1 LTGSVIRM
9 PTSESVPAA
18 TSSFAHKL
26 AIQVGRLAYA
36 AAHID
41 HTTHRLEECVVAGS
55 HYDRSPV
62 GNIRTSGLQR
72 CCLSCLCG
80 ARKKSSDGQSTKRF
94 MHDGSPEQWSVALLI
109 FTFINPERRLNS
121 DLRAGIA
128 EALAAVPGADQP
140 QAGPAGRMHPDR
152 LHAASDR
159 DRANPTVCLGRAR
172 ISTKEPETKCA
183 DWALPS
189 YTPWRITMAYQRYS
203 RPRQRR
209 SSLQPHQA
217 LSPKVQAGPEHRRA
231 SPPRLPRARPQAPQ
245 PNPGR

>member
-1 LTGSVIRM
+1 MWSDRTKAIRLTGSVIRM
-9 PTSESVPAA
+9 PTTSESVPAA

-94 MHDGSPEQWSVALLI
+94 MHDGSPEQRSVALLI

-121 DLRAGIA
+121 DLRADIP
-128 EALAAVPGADQP
+128 EPGGCRSRSCKP
-140 QAGPAGRMHPDR
+140 
-152 LHAASDR
+152 
-159 DRANPTVCLGRAR
+159 GRAGSGR
-172 ISTKEPETKCA
+172 TSC
-183 DWALPS
+183 PS
-189 YTPWRITMAYQRYS
+189 IFMTS
-203 RPRQRR
+203 
-209 SSLQPHQA
+209 
-217 LSPKVQAGPEHRRA
+217 
-231 SPPRLPRARPQAPQ
+231 
-245 PNPGR
+245 